1 MSKPTL
7 DADAI
12 LKRAGLVTGPNAHE
26 IQPFG
31 HLVRMS
37 IALRESLRTAGMLGD
52 RFVAVLLLP
61 DRIRPPAPDQHRP
74 VLTQH
79 PSTRDLAE
87 TVDKMARG
95 WGTQ

>member
-1 MSKPTL
+1 MAKPTL
-7 DADAI
+7 DVDTI
-12 LKRAGLVTGPNAHE
+12 LRRAAPVTGQHGHE

-31 HLVRMS
+31 YLVRMS
-37 IALRESLRTAGMLGD
+37 IALRELLRTAGMLRD
-52 RFVAVLLLP
+52 SAVAVLLP
-61 DRIRPPAPDQHRP
+61 DRIRPPAPDKHRP

-87 TVDKMARG
+87 AVDKMARG

>member
-1 MSKPTL
+1 MPKPTL
-7 DADAI
+7 DADTI
-12 LKRAGLVTGPNAHE
+12 LKRATPVTGQHAHE

-31 HLVRMS
+31 HLARMS
-37 IALRESLRTAGMLGD
+37 IALRELLRTAGMLRD
-52 RFVAVLLLP
+52 SLIAVLLLP
-61 DRIRPPAPDQHRP
+61 DRIRPPAPDKHRA

-87 TVDKMARG
+87 AVDKMARG